1 MNVYDFDK
9 TIYQR
14 DSTVDF
20 YFYCL
25 KKHPLMMV
33 EFFSLAF
40 AGIKYKLKLLSK
52 TQAKEVFYRFL
63 KHIPDVD
70 KEIDNFWNIHI
81 TDIKKWYLVQKRD
94 DDVIISASPEFLLR
108 PICDKLD
115 IKYLIASRIDKKT
128 GITTGGNCYGEEKVV
143 RFQQADYYGKVDE
156 FYSDSYS
163 DDPLAKLASKS
174 FLVKGDN
181 LFDW

>member
-9 TIYQR
+9 TIYKR

-20 YFYCL
+20 YFYCM
-25 KKHPLMMV
+25 KKYPKMLLEVFRLLM
-33 EFFSLAF
+33 AF
-40 AGIKYKLKLLSK
+40 IRYQLNTITK

-63 KHIPDVD
+63 RYIPDVD
-70 KEIDNFWNIHI
+70 KEIAIFWETKIV
-81 TDIKKWYLVQKRD
+81 DIKGWYLKQQQE
-94 DDVIISASPEFLLR
+94 DDVIISASPEFLLK
-108 PICDKLD
+108 PICDRLG

-128 GITTGGNCYGEEKVV
+128 GITTGNNCYGEEKVV
-143 RFQQADYYGKVDE
+143 RFKQADYYGKVAE

-181 LFDW
+181 LSDW